1 MNQTRFIDKYG
12 PWAVVTGASDGIGL
26 AFSEELAA
34 IGLDLVLVARRANR
48 LYALSSDLR
57 SKYGRETVVV
67 PADLSTPEGL
77 ASVDEATAHLDVGL
91 LVAAAG

>member
-1 MNQTRFIDKYG
+1 MNQKRFLGRYG

-34 IGLDLVLVARRANR
+34 IGLNLVLVARRADR
-48 LYALSSDLR
+48 LYALSTDLR
-57 SKYGRETVVV
+57 SKYGTETVVV

-77 ASVDEATAHLDVGL
+77 ATVEEARRDG
-91 LVAAAG
+91 AGS